1 MESRNCGKRS
11 GNFQYDFSGSVV
23 RLMPGWKGTDN
34 ISQCGKSLYPFHD
47 GKYEDFEPI
56 FEQLIKVIYHAWL
69 EKKKF

>member
-1 MESRNCGKRS
+1 
-11 GNFQYDFSGSVV
+11 
-23 RLMPGWKGTDN
+23 MPGWKGTDN